1 MHSMGLCGWI
11 VFGFL
16 AGLVA
21 RAIMPGRQHMGLI
34 ATTLLGVGGAFAGG
48 LVMDLIRG
56 GPMFRL
62 EPTGFIGA
70 VLGALLLLL
79 IGGALARR

>member
-21 RAIMPGRQHMGLI
+21 RAIMPGRQSMGLI
-34 ATTLLGVGGAFAGG
+34 ATTLLGVAGAFVGG
-48 LVMDLIRG
+48 LVVDLLRG

-70 VLGALLLLL
+70 VLGSLLLLL

>member
-1 MHSMGLCGWI
+1 MDSMGLCGWI

-21 RAIMPGRQHMGLI
+21 RALMPGRQHMGLI
-34 ATTLLGVGGAFAGG
+34 ATTLLGVAGAFAGG
-48 LVMDLIRG
+48 FVADLLRG

-62 EPTGFIGA
+62 EPSGFIGA
-70 VLGALLLLL
+70 VLGSLLLLL